1 MTFADGPRSPCTDRR
16 PYRGVAHG
24 YRAVG
29 SAGGAG
35 EAGRND
41 VGSVPIQRNTGAVIP
56 HSGPRVTVRGG
67 FLNVAQRHAGV
78 EGCGDE
84 RVAQGVWADRLA
96 NAGPLGGPAH
106 DPAGPG
112 DSVEVGLRL
121 HPTKTTV
128 VYCKDGRRRGS
139 YEHTDFTFLGF
150 TFRARGA
157 RSRAGVNFTAFG
169 PGDQQARSEQG
180 ERPSPPLAAAR
191 AHPRRTRTTDQSDR
205 AWLDAVLRGVQPH
218 SPVSTPAAH
227 QRLPGALA
235 PTEILTTAAIQESQ
249 SLLATHHP
257 PAAETIRPLGMDSR
271 ILVINDDKS
280 RMSREAHV
288 LIRGS
293 RGLKRPGHPPGSAAG
308 DLDDVGVGGGVD
320 TRVD

>member
-157 RSRAGVNFTAFG
+157 RSKAGVNFTGFG
-169 PGDQQARSEQG
+169 PAISKHALNKVSAQVRRWRLHVHTGHTLAELARRINPIVRGWMQYYG
-180 ERPSPPLAAAR
+180 AFNRTALYPLL
-191 AHPRRTRTTDQSDR
+191 RRINAYLVR
-205 AWLDAVLRGVQPH
+205 WLR
-218 SPVSTPAAH
+218 
-227 QRLPGALA
+227 R
-235 PTEILTTAAIQESQ
+235 
-249 SLLATHHP
+249 
-257 PAAETIRPLGMDSR
+257 
-271 ILVINDDKS
+271 KY
-280 RMSREAHV
+280 
-288 LIRGS
+288 
-293 RGLKRPGHPPGSAAG
+293 
-308 DLDDVGVGGGVD
+308 
-320 TRVD
+320 